1 MSIVSGKA
9 WRFGDE
15 INSDLLAPG
24 LYMKSANEIMAQHCL
39 ESVDPTFA
47 KTVQAGDVIV
57 AGHNFGVGS
66 AREQAALSLQILKV
80 GAVLAESFARIFYR
94 NALNFGVP
102 CLFFPHHAEISAGDK
117 LTVDA
122 VAGKVENLTTGKSY
136 SVDPIPAH
144 LMDMITAGGLIPH
157 LKKKLANGQL
167 KQGKT
172 A

>member
-1 MSIVSGKA
+1 MSTVTGKA

-24 LYMKSANEIMAQHCL
+24 LYMKSSNEIMAQHCL

-47 KTVQAGDVIV
+47 ASVQPGDVIV

-66 AREQAALSLQILKV
+66 AREQAALSLQILQV

-102 CLFFPHHAEISAGDK
+102 CLFFPQYAEIKAGEQ
-117 LTVDA
+117 LRVDA
-122 VAGKVENLTTGKSY
+122 VAGKIENLTTGKTY
-136 SVDPIPAH
+136 TVDPIPAH
-144 LMDMITAGGLIPH
+144 LMQMITDGGLIPH
-157 LKKKLANGQL
+157 LKKKLNTGHA
-167 KQGKT
+167 

>member
-1 MSIVSGKA
+1 VSIITGKA

-39 ESVDPTFA
+39 ESVDPAFA
-47 KTVQAGDVIV
+47 KSVQPGDVIV

-66 AREQAALSLQILKV
+66 AREQAALSLSILKV
-80 GAVLAESFARIFYR
+80 GAVLADSFARIFYR

-102 CLFFPHHAEISAGDK
+102 CLFFPQYKDISAGDK
-117 LTVDA
+117 LSVDA
-122 VAGKVENLTTGKSY
+122 VSGKVQNLTSGKTY

-144 LMDMITAGGLIPH
+144 LMEMITDGGLMPH
-157 LKKKLANGQL
+157 LAKKLKGRA
-167 KQGKT
+167 

>member
-1 MSIVSGKA
+1 MSAIVGKV

-24 LYMKSANEIMAQHCL
+24 LYLKAANDIMAQHCL

-47 KTVQAGDVIV
+47 KSVQPGDIVV

-66 AREQAALSLQILKV
+66 AREQAALSLSLLKV
-80 GAVLAESFARIFYR
+80 GAVLADSFARIFYR

-102 CLFFPHHAEISAGDK
+102 CLFFPNYKEINAGDR

-122 VAGKVENLTTGKSY
+122 VAGKVENITAGKSY
-136 SVDPIPAH
+136 TVDPIPAH
-144 LMDMITAGGLIPH
+144 LMEMITDGGLMPH
-157 LKKKLANGQL
+157 LKKRLG
-167 KQGKT
+167 QGK
-172 A
+172 AA

>member
-1 MSIVSGKA
+1 MSNIVSGKA

-24 LYMKSANEIMAQHCL
+24 LYLKSANEIMAQHCL

-66 AREQAALSLQILKV
+66 AREQAALSLQLLKV

-102 CLFFPHHAEISAGDK
+102 CLFFPQYNEISAGDK
-117 LTVDA
+117 LEVDA
-122 VAGKVENLTTGKSY
+122 VAGTVKNITTGKNY
-136 SVDPIPAH
+136 TVDPIPSH
-144 LMDMITAGGLIPH
+144 LMEMITDGGLMPH
-157 LKKKLANGQL
+157 LKKKLGKGQ
-167 KQGKT
+167 
-172 A
+172 AA

>member
-1 MSIVSGKA
+1 MTIVSGKA

-24 LYMKSANEIMAQHCL
+24 LYLKSANEIMAQHCL
-39 ESVDPTFA
+39 ETVDPTFA

-66 AREQAALSLQILKV
+66 AREQAALSLQLLKV

-102 CLFFPHHAEISAGDK
+102 CLFFPQYNEVNAGDK
-117 LTVDA
+117 LEVDP
-122 VAGKVENLTTGKSY
+122 VAGTVKNLTTGKNY
-136 SVDPIPAH
+136 TVDPIPAH
-144 LMDMITAGGLIPH
+144 LMEMITDGGLMPH
-157 LKKKLANGQL
+157 LKKKL
-167 KQGKT
+167 GKGK
-172 A
+172 AA